1 MTSRARGL
9 ARDLLP
15 PVLTRA
21 LVERNRVS
29 LRFVDGFDSWQAATD
44 RAGAYSESAILAQ
57 VQRAT
62 DEVVAGRAAFERDG
76 VTFDQ
81 LEYRWPLAAALL
93 WRAAL
98 ASGRLSVLDFGG
110 SLGSSYRQLARLLD
124 GLDVSWGVVEQHDFV
139 EAGRQYEDE
148 HLRFFETIAQCTAAI
163 DPSVA
168 LLSGVLQYL
177 PDPHAILREIAGSG
191 VDAIVIDRTPVT
203 GLDRDLPV
211 VQEVPATIY
220 EASYPAWLLSTDLLL
235 AALPDW
241 DLVAGFPGIEDDQR
255 TTSGLEFAWKG
266 MLLTRGQP

>member
-1 MTSRARGL
+1 VTSRARDL

-15 PVLTRA
+15 PALTRA
-21 LVERNRVS
+21 LVERSRVS
-29 LRFVDGFDSWQAATD
+29 LRFVDGFDSWAAATE
-44 RAGAYSESAILAQ
+44 RAGAYSEGAILDQ

-62 DEVVAGRAAFERDG
+62 DEVIAGRAAFERDG
-76 VTFDQ
+76 VTFEQ
-81 LEYRWPLAAALL
+81 PEYRWPLAAAML

-110 SLGSSYRQLARLLD
+110 SLGSSYRQLSRLLD
-124 GLDVSWGVVEQHDFV
+124 GLDVSWGVVEQHGFV

-148 HLRFFETIAQCTAAI
+148 HLRFFGTIAECTASIA
-163 DPSVA
+163 PSVA

-177 PDPHAILREIAGSG
+177 PDPHAILREIAATG

-203 GLDRDLPV
+203 ALDHDLPV

-235 AALPDW
+235 ADVPGW
-241 DLVAGFPGIEDDQR
+241 DLVADFPGIEDDQR

-266 MLLTRGQP
+266 MLLTRSEP